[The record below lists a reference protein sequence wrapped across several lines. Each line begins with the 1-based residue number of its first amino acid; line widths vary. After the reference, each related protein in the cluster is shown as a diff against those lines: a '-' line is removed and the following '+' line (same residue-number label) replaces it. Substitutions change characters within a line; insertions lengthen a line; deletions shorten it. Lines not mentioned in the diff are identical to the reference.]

1 MPPNKMTRIKRRE
14 LVEQLYIAGVP
25 TRSIHK
31 AVTERFGKVA
41 YGTVRNDVWAIRK
54 KLAKGFEQR
63 KDVDYSGEFLS
74 RSMDLYRRAVSSGD
88 LRTAYTILKDI
99 AVLFGV
105 DLKATDVRVKVEALS
120 ELKGEQLDAEVI
132 NLAKLA
138 GVDMELINGGKN

>member
-1 MPPNKMTRIKRRE
+1 MTRTKRRE
-14 LVEQLYIAGVP
+14 LVEQLYITGVP
-25 TRSIHK
+25 TGSIHK
-31 AVTERFGKVA
+31 AVSERVDGGVA
-41 YGTVRNDVWAIRK
+41 YGTIRNDIWAIRK